1 MDEITVQSAIDL
13 AKMASAKLESGDID
27 GIRRVGKSKTAA
39 PA

>member
-13 AKMASAKLESGDID
+13 AKIANAKLESGDID
-27 GIRRVGKSKTAA
+27 GVHRVGKPKTTV